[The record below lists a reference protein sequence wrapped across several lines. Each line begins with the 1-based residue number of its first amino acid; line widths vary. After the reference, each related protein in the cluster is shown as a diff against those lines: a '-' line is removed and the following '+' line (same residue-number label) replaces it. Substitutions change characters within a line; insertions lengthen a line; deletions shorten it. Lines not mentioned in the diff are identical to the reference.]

1 MSREL
6 KLEIAPKDTT
16 SDTPIEALYPRH
28 DVETRQLLEVVI
40 CGRSAD
46 TTSQVVGVYIDMLRI
61 YRLLRSAR
69 PGIRVI
75 PIFFFFRWRIWSRD
89 GSREP
94 MRPPAGWLAFFSS
107 SATRYETMHEGHGIL
122 RTPQRYLAVPWELRR
137 ASAGIPEQDAGE
149 LRVQNKVKHC
159 LSVACEWHGIL
170 LIPRGR

>member
-28 DVETRQLLEVVI
+28 DVETRQLLEAVI

-46 TTSQVVGVYIDMLRI
+46 TTSQVVGVDIDMLRI
-61 YRLLRSAR
+61 YRLLRSDRGSEA
-69 PGIRVI
+69 
-75 PIFFFFRWRIWSRD
+75 FLSFFFRWRIWSRG

-94 MRPPAGWLAFFSS
+94 MRPPAGWLALFSS

-122 RTPQRYLAVPWELRR
+122 KPPSVILPYHGSFGGHP
-137 ASAGIPEQDAGE
+137 PEFPSKTLGNSE
-149 LRVQNKVKHC
+149 CKIK
-159 LSVACEWHGIL
+159 
-170 LIPRGR
+170 